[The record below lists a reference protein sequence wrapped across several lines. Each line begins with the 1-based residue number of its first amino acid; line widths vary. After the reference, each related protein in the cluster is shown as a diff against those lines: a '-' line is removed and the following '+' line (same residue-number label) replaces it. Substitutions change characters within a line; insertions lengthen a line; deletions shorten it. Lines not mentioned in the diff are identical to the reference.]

1 MNSIHILLSTPHDN
15 FTMLLLILLK
25 GVSFRIN
32 FFFIC
37 EKVKNRLGHFSVA
50 STLFII
56 IIVIIIIILNVNRKT
71 FCQAIF
77 GYILHNVNMCMYVE
91 IGDTCL
97 YLHV

>member
-1 MNSIHILLSTPHDN
+1 MNSIHTLLSTPHDN

-32 FFFIC
+32 FFLS
-37 EKVKNRLGHFSVA
+37 VKNRLGHFSVA

>member
-56 IIVIIIIILNVNRKT
+56 VIIIIVIIIIILIVNRKKVLSS
-71 FCQAIF
+71 
-77 GYILHNVNMCMYVE
+77 YIWIHSA
-91 IGDTCL
+91 
-97 YLHV
+97 